1 MTTEIYKNKLKDELQ
16 KLRQELIAATGDDDL
31 IRLIKRRIEHYTHT
45 LKELGG

>member
-1 MTTEIYKNKLKDELQ
+1 MNTETYKNKLKDELK

-31 IRLIKRRIEHYTHT
+31 IRLIKRRIEYYTRT